1 MWWYLRS
8 GTEQVMPFSGAQDA
22 GGGGGRKQALARRSA
37 AAAILLMPYG

>member
-1 MWWYLRS
+1 MWWYLCA

>member
-8 GTEQVMPFSGAQDA
+8 GMEQVMPVSGAQDA